1 MSKKLFWI
9 VLASLALVVLA
20 TAILL
25 YNNRPDPS
33 FHGSQIT
40 PPMPAKDFT
49 LTSQSSTPVSLSDF
63 QGKYILLFFGYTNC
77 PDECPAAMGAMKLV
91 KNQLKDQADKIQV
104 LFVTTDPVRDNPQ
117 ALGNFLSNFDSTF
130 VGLTGTQT
138 ELERIWDDYGVTVE
152 DNGETHSSRI
162 YLINPEGNIPL
173 IYLSDTSPADITADL
188 TRLLKGN

>member
-1 MSKKLFWI
+1 MTKKLFWI
-9 VLASLALVVLA
+9 VLASLALVVLVA
-20 TAILL
+20 AILL
-25 YNNRPDPS
+25 YSNQPDPS

-49 LTSQSSTPVSLSDF
+49 LTSQNANPISLSDF
-63 QGKYILLFFGYTNC
+63 RGKFILLFFGYTNC
-77 PDECPAAMGAMKLV
+77 PDECPAAMGALKLV

-104 LFVTTDPVRDNPQ
+104 LFVTTDPARDNPQ
-117 ALGNFLSNFDSTF
+117 ALGNFLNNFDSTF
-130 VGLTGTQT
+130 IGLTGTQT
-138 ELERIWDDYGVTVE
+138 ELEPVWSDYGVTVE

-188 TRLLKGN
+188 THLLKEN